1 MLMGRPPRIRVIA
14 DADWP
19 DVAALEADAYA
30 GSSLTEGRAALESRG
45 RASPGTCFVLDLD
58 DRIAGYVLALPYP
71 MFRCPDL
78 TRPTDLTHHSRN
90 LHLHDLVVAGPLRGR
105 GLGRRLLCHLT
116 AVAAARRY
124 ERISLVAIDAR
135 EGFWRAQGYRT
146 RHDVHVPSGYGPHAV
161 YMSTGVPA
169 RRSLEEEEAG

>member
-1 MLMGRPPRIRVIA
+1 MGHPPRVRAIA

-19 DVAALEADAYA
+19 HVAALEADTYA

-58 DRIAGYVLALPYP
+58 GRIAGYVLALPYP
-71 MFRCPDL
+71 MFRYPDL
-78 TRPTDLTHHSRN
+78 TRPERLTHHSRN
-90 LHLHDLVVAGPLRGR
+90 LHLHDLAVAEPLRGR
-105 GLGRRLLCHLT
+105 GLGRRLLARLT

-124 ERISLVAIDAR
+124 ERISLVAIDGM
-135 EGFWRAQGYRT
+135 EGFWRAHGYRT
-146 RHDVHVPSGYGPHAV
+146 HHGVHVPPGYGEDAV

-169 RRSLEEEEAG
+169 SRPLEQEEAG